1 MFWFRRRLSR
11 NSWEWQG
18 DIKQA
23 RLQLEL
29 WCLAKQLSPLGTA
42 QLRVELTRPE
52 LWSEKEIIRKPDK
65 EAPSDSTHTN
75 TLVKLVPSF
84 LHSQLSML
92 ALSAG
97 SVAFLDLLL
106 RKAELAFSHLP

>member
-1 MFWFRRRLSR
+1 M
-11 NSWEWQG
+11 
-18 DIKQA
+18 
-23 RLQLEL
+23 
-29 WCLAKQLSPLGTA
+29 AKQLSPLGTA

-52 LWSEKEIIRKPDK
+52 LWSEKWIIRTPDK